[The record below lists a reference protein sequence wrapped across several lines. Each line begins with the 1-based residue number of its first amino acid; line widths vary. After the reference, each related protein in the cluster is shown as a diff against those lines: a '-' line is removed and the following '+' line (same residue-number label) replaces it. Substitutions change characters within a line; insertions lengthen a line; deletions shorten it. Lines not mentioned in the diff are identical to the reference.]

1 MFDVINLS
9 FHPGDGVSHRHVI
22 SDVMEIRGTDSSE
35 LLNFRADLRLKDDNK
50 VRNCKCKAG
59 CRLHLHV
66 VVFTQLAQKLDERS
80 MGLRIT
86 EEELN
91 K

>member
-50 VRNCKCKAG
+50 VRNCKVKASQDVD
-59 CRLHLHV
+59 CTCMLWC
-66 VVFTQLAQKLDERS
+66 S
-80 MGLRIT
+80 PSSLRN
-86 EEELN
+86 LMRDPWA
-91 K
+91 